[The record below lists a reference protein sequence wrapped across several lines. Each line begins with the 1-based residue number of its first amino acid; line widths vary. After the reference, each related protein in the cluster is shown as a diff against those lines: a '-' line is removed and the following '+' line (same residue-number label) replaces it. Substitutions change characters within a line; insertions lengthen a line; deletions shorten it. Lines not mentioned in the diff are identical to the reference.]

1 MNTSSYQISE
11 SSMPG
16 SGGKY
21 LWVKHFVKRNP
32 TKTYKEVCGFAR
44 DTEMIVRTLLYD
56 YSDDIKR
63 FGDRKLAN

>member
-1 MNTSSYQISE
+1 M
-11 SSMPG
+11 
-16 SGGKY
+16 GK
-21 LWVKHFVKRNP
+21 LSVVKHFVKINP

-63 FGDRKLAN
+63 FGDRKFAD

>member
-1 MNTSSYQISE
+1 M
-11 SSMPG
+11 
-16 SGGKY
+16 
-21 LWVKHFVKRNP
+21 WVKHFAKKNP

-63 FGDRKLAN
+63 FGDRKFAD